1 MMFDAVVTLDS
12 RLFLEIPQSESS
24 PSFPGSTP
32 GGRQR
37 AALNQGMLEAI
48 LPWLQEDYSND
59 VHLIPSRAALPS
71 IWEFLNGTPISVGD
85 LRLVLLPTP
94 EIDSSEL
101 RVAQEWVDIP
111 TWVADYYVAV
121 FVNLEDGYLEIVGY
135 TSHRQLK
142 QQATFDA
149 SDRTYSLEIEH
160 LTPDISLLFLSQQLC
175 PEEGLRSQVTPL
187 PTLDLAQAENLLSRL
202 GNPDVIFPRLA
213 VPFTLWAALLQHG
226 GWRQRLYALRQGL
239 GEAWSVGQ
247 WLQTG
252 ISSLAQQL
260 GWSQATVSLQPVQV
274 GMRSPTPNAVGLSRR
289 LRIGDRAYDLYVAG
303 LGVPEER
310 TWRFQLQSATSEP
323 LPVGL
328 VLRLLTEDLQAF
340 ENNQDVATEGSHHL
354 YVDVMLAP
362 GEGLVWEVSPTP
374 ENYDREILRF

>member
-1 MMFDAVVTLDS
+1 MTFDAVVTLDS
-12 RLFLEIPQSESS
+12 RLSLEIPQLASS
-24 PSFPGSTP
+24 PLFPCSTS

-37 AALNQGMLEAI
+37 AALNQGMLAAI
-48 LPWLQEDYSND
+48 LPWLQEDYSSD

-71 IWEFLNGTPISVGD
+71 IWEFLNGTTIAVAD
-85 LRLVLLPTP
+85 LRLVLLPTT

-135 TSHRQLK
+135 TSHRRLK

-149 SDRTYSLEIEH
+149 SDRTYSLDVEH
-160 LTPDISLLFLSQQLC
+160 LTPDVSLLFLSQQLC
-175 PEEGLRSQVTPL
+175 PEEGRRSQVTPL
-187 PTLDLAQAENLLSRL
+187 PPLDVAQAENLLSRL
-202 GNPDVIFPRLA
+202 GNPEVIFPRLA
-213 VPFTLWAALLQHG
+213 VPFTLWAALLEHG
-226 GWRQRLYALRQGL
+226 GWRKRLYALRQGL
-239 GEAWSVGQ
+239 DEAWSVGQ

-260 GWSQATVSLQPVQV
+260 GWIQATVQLQPVRV

-289 LRIGDRAYDLYVAG
+289 LQIGDRAYDLYVVG

-310 TWRFQLQSATSEP
+310 TWRFQLQSATSDP
-323 LPVGL
+323 LPAGM

-340 ENNQDVATEGSHHL
+340 ENNQDVATEGNHHL

-362 GEGLVWEVSPTP
+362 GEGLVWEVSPRP